1 MGVTTSR
8 KFYDH
13 LNVLFIHSGAKSSG
27 LIHLVP
33 SLHCQA
39 GKEKKCK
46 NISSNLI
53 SNLSSQKR
61 SNEYLGKLN
70 HFAVLFPKQN
80 KVKVRKELH
89 ITCKYAVAK
98 VLKVA

>member
-33 SLHCQA
+33 KA
-39 GKEKKCK
+39 RKKCK

-61 SNEYLGKLN
+61 SNEYLEKLN
-70 HFAVLFPKQN
+70 HFTVLFPKQN

>member
-33 SLHCQA
+33 SLPKAEIPQVGTFFCTQFPSL
-39 GKEKKCK
+39 G
-46 NISSNLI
+46 ISI
-53 SNLSSQKR
+53 
-61 SNEYLGKLN
+61 
-70 HFAVLFPKQN
+70 N
-80 KVKVRKELH
+80 KKVRNQKN
-89 ITCKYAVAK
+89 
-98 VLKVA
+98 